1 MCFRT
6 LLLCVCVFNSRKQ
19 EERTKWSP
27 TDHYPS
33 RLHIF
38 SVISVIYI
46 VMWNDLIIIRL
57 DYEIIP
63 NEKIRYQHFY
73 GKYNYQIQTL
83 EYRQGQ
89 FEMYFIFYFVIR
101 FVISLFSTSSHLKM
115 TVKMIFPL
123 LQHGRNVSVIFT
135 WQRHIWV
142 WTPEFLNTTTQ
153 KQDFEIDIR
162 ADRWLRGSI
171 GSLQYFY
178 YCQWQMYNF
187 GWMRTGY
194 TNNQ

>member
-1 MCFRT
+1 MRRT
-6 LLLCVCVFNSRKQ
+6 QEEQQQWDKSFTAIITFSKACVLGHYYCVCVFNSRKQ

-46 VMWNDLIIIRL
+46 VMWNDLIVIRL

-123 LQHGRNVSVIFT
+123 LQHGRNVSLIFT

-142 WTPEFLNTTTQ
+142 WTPSFW
-153 KQDFEIDIR
+153 IR
-162 ADRWLRGSI
+162 QLKNRILKSI
-171 GSLQYFY
+171 SEV
-178 YCQWQMYNF
+178 
-187 GWMRTGY
+187 
-194 TNNQ
+194 

>member
-1 MCFRT
+1 
-6 LLLCVCVFNSRKQ
+6 
-19 EERTKWSP
+19 
-27 TDHYPS
+27 
-33 RLHIF
+33 
-38 SVISVIYI
+38 
-46 VMWNDLIIIRL
+46 MWNDLIIIRL
-57 DYEIIP
+57 GYEIIP

-123 LQHGRNVSVIFT
+123 LQHGRNVSLIFT

-142 WTPEFLNTTTQ
+142 WTPELLNTTTQ
-153 KQDFEIDIR
+153 KQDFEIDIQGVAYR
-162 ADRWLRGSI
+162 WVRHRQPPIFLLLSVTNVQFWLDEDRL
-171 GSLQYFY
+171 Y
-178 YCQWQMYNF
+178 
-187 GWMRTGY
+187 
-194 TNNQ
+194 